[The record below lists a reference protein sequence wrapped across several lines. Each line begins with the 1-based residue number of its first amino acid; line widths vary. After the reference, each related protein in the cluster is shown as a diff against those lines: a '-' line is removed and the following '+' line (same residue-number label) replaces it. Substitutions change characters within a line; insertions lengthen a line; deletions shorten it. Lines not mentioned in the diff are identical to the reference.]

1 MAENKRL
8 FNLDLARFNEIWDPP
23 NCFNLQHEFRTNS
36 VPLSNGLLTWPE
48 ESGDKWLIADFE
60 NKKTYDIK
68 MVSDA
73 GGNPSV
79 EVWERAR
86 DEEQLVTS
94 KDTDD
99 ILSHLQ
105 TAQGTDRGFI
115 DLITRL
121 NLDELDL
128 ERLKR
133 SDLSGAGFSF
143 EFLRENLLIVHG
155 MFQDILNSS
164 RESLLN
170 LSRGQL
176 NTVNQHLQQFYE
188 YVRQIEDFETSG
200 ESPRKVHANLLQ
212 NISQFFDSAKQ
223 PLGDI
228 IAYLSSRKVDQLET
242 QVNATTAKAVDRLNT
257 QTSRT
262 KQKNEEAEKQES
274 NRQQEFDQLKL
285 ELQNQLAEKPI
296 SQYKAIFQEQAKA
309 HHKNARFWLGMAG
322 VATVAFAVAFILLSI
337 FVKIEGTALAGTL
350 QNLFTKGFL
359 LSPIYVWLNRS
370 IKNHTA
376 QKHLEVINT
385 HRQNALETFDTFV
398 AAAEGNRETRD
409 AVLLAATEAIFDANQ
424 TGYLSTK
431 TSSPDSRSPVQ
442 QVIREIIPQK
452 SSTKDG

>member
-1 MAENKRL
+1 MAEGKML
-8 FNLDLARFNEIWDPP
+8 FSLDLKRFREIWD
-23 NCFNLQHEFRTNS
+23 NNDWLNLQNEFKTKN
-36 VPLSNGLLTWPE
+36 VPLSNSLL
-48 ESGDKWLIADFE
+48 KWEAEHILYLADFE
-60 NKKTYDIK
+60 NMKSYDIHEIVGK
-68 MVSDA
+68 DPA
-73 GGNPSV
+73 NPIA
-79 EVWERAR
+79 EVRERGSE
-86 DEEQLVTS
+86 EEQLVTS

-115 DLITRL
+115 ELITRL
-121 NLDELDL
+121 DLEELDL

-133 SDLSGAGFSF
+133 SDLAGAGFSF
-143 EFLRENLLIVHG
+143 EFLHENLLIVHG
-155 MFQDILNSS
+155 MFRDILTSS

-170 LSRGQL
+170 LSQGQL
-176 NTVNQHLQQFYE
+176 ITVNQNLQTFYE
-188 YVRQIEDFETSG
+188 HIRQIEDFEISG
-200 ESPRKVHANLLQ
+200 ENPREAHTNLLQ
-212 NISQFFDSAKQ
+212 DISVYCDSMKQ
-223 PLGDI
+223 TLGDI
-228 IAYLSSRKVDQLET
+228 TAFLSSRKVSQLES

-262 KQKNEEAEKQES
+262 KQNNEEAEKQES
-274 NRQQEFDQLKL
+274 NRQQEFNQLKL

-322 VATVAFAVAFILLSI
+322 AATVAFAVAFVLLSI
-337 FVKIEGTALAGTL
+337 FVKIEGTQLAGTL

-431 TSSPDSRSPVQ
+431 TSGPDSRSPVQ
-442 QVIREIIPQK
+442 QVIREIMPQK
-452 SSTKDG
+452 PPTKDG

>member
-1 MAENKRL
+1 MAERQML
-8 FNLDLARFNEIWDPP
+8 FILDTAKFRQIWDR
-23 NCFNLQHEFRTNS
+23 NDWFNLQQEFKTNNI
-36 VPLSNGLLTWPE
+36 PLSDSLL
-48 ESGDKWLIADFE
+48 KWEIEYKLYLADFE
-60 NKKTYDIK
+60 NTKTYDIDEK
-68 MVSDA
+68 VGDDPE
-73 GGNPSV
+73 NPIA
-79 EVWERAR
+79 EVWERGS
-86 DEEQLVTS
+86 DEEQPVTS
-94 KDTDD
+94 KAFKD

-105 TAQGTDRGFI
+105 AAQGTDRGFI
-115 DLITRL
+115 ELITRL
-121 NLDELDL
+121 DIEELDL

-143 EFLRENLLIVHG
+143 EFLQENLLIVHE
-155 MFQDILNSS
+155 MFRAILTSS
-164 RESLLN
+164 LESLLY
-170 LSRGQL
+170 LSQGQL
-176 NTVNQHLQQFYE
+176 NTVRQHLHEFYE
-188 YVRQIEDFETSG
+188 YVRQIEDFDTSG
-200 ESPRKVHANLLQ
+200 ENPQKAHANLLQ
-212 NISQFFDSAKQ
+212 NFSSYCDSVKQ

-228 IAYLSSRKVDQLET
+228 TAFLSSRKVSQLES

-262 KQKNEEAEKQES
+262 KQNNEEAEKQES

-337 FVKIEGTALAGTL
+337 FVKIEGTALADTL

-409 AVLLAATEAIFDANQ
+409 AVLLAATDAIFDANQ

-431 TSSPDSRSPVQ
+431 ATSPDGRSPVQ
-442 QVIREIIPQK
+442 QVIREIMPQK
-452 SSTKDG
+452 PPTKDG